1 MRISKS
7 NQCPLRWWRL
17 VHTKSLGGEF
27 RSMGNRLLIVL
38 ALLLLVGCSDQ
49 HWRTTDISEIMPAL
63 DFDLVNEE
71 GVEVDE
77 TLYEGK
83 ATLLYFGYTHC
94 PDVCPITLARI
105 ATALRRLDAGVRDQ
119 IQVLFVSV
127 DPNRDTPEVLQLY
140 TDAFGP
146 EFVGLTGDSADIDAV
161 ANRYRVTYD
170 YGDEDANGNYNVTH
184 TSAVFAFDPQ
194 GSAHF
199 MIRDSDTLESIV
211 ADLNQLVSNG

>member
-1 MRISKS
+1 MRIRERCGDYLLKC
-7 NQCPLRWWRL
+7 QKLL
-17 VHTKSLGGEF
+17 V
-27 RSMGNRLLIVL
+27 VL

-49 HWRTTDISEIMPAL
+49 QWRTTDISEMMPAL
-63 DFDLVNEE
+63 DFDLVNED

-94 PDVCPITLARI
+94 SDVCPITLAKM
-105 ATALRRLDAGVRDQ
+105 ATALRRLDADVRDQ

-127 DPNRDTPEVLQLY
+127 DPSRDTPEVLKQY

-146 EFVGLTGDSADIDAV
+146 EFIGLTGERTDINAV

-170 YGDEDANGNYNVTH
+170 YDDEDTYGNYTVTH

-194 GSAHF
+194 GDAHF
-199 MIRDSDTLESIV
+199 MIRDNDTLESIV
-211 ADLNQLVSNG
+211 ADLKQLILKG

>member
-1 MRISKS
+1 MRIKER
-7 NQCPLRWWRL
+7 CGDYLLMCHKLL
-17 VHTKSLGGEF
+17 V
-27 RSMGNRLLIVL
+27 VL

-49 HWRTTDISEIMPAL
+49 QWRTTDISEMMPAL
-63 DFDLVNEE
+63 DFDLVNED

-94 PDVCPITLARI
+94 PDVCPITLAKM
-105 ATALRRLDAGVRDQ
+105 ATALRRLDADVRDQ

-127 DPNRDTPEVLQLY
+127 DPSRDTPEVLKQY

-146 EFVGLTGDSADIDAV
+146 EFIGLTGERTDINAV

-170 YGDEDANGNYNVTH
+170 YDDEDAYGNYTVTH

-194 GSAHF
+194 GDAYF

-211 ADLNQLVSNG
+211 ADLKQLVSDS

>member
-1 MRISKS
+1 MRIRERCGDYLLKC
-7 NQCPLRWWRL
+7 QKLL
-17 VHTKSLGGEF
+17 V
-27 RSMGNRLLIVL
+27 VL
-38 ALLLLVGCSDQ
+38 ALLLLMGCSDQ
-49 HWRTTDISEIMPAL
+49 QWRTTDISEMMPAL
-63 DFDLVNEE
+63 DFDLVNED

-94 PDVCPITLARI
+94 SDVCPITLAKM
-105 ATALRRLDAGVRDQ
+105 ATALRRLDADVRDQ

-127 DPNRDTPEVLQLY
+127 DPSRDTPEVLKQY

-146 EFVGLTGDSADIDAV
+146 EFIGLTGERTDINAV

-170 YGDEDANGNYNVTH
+170 YDDEDTYGNYTVTH

-194 GSAHF
+194 GDAHF
-199 MIRDSDTLESIV
+199 MIRDNDTLESIV
-211 ADLNQLVSNG
+211 ADLKQLILKG